1 MKNAWKPGAQFDKGS
16 AGELHD
22 ALGAAESSSP
32 AQMMD
37 VMGLCEGCGQMPVAF
52 VVLALGGEFS
62 YKALVSISSHSRD
75 AWSSKELV
83 SFLFQRAFPDY
94 SAPPPL
100 PRYVSVW
107 SKISLLCAP
116 EKGVY
121 SQQLPYLL
129 ELLYFFPESS
139 RQENNFFWV
148 FLVLSTVSDIRLALV
163 YWVSY

>member
-1 MKNAWKPGAQFDKGS
+1 MKNAWKLGAQFDKGS
-16 AGELHD
+16 AGGLHD

-52 VVLALGGEFS
+52 VVLALGGGFS

-94 SAPPPL
+94 PAPPPF
-100 PRYVSVW
+100 PPYVSVW

-116 EKGVY
+116 EKGV
-121 SQQLPYLL
+121 
-129 ELLYFFPESS
+129 
-139 RQENNFFWV
+139 
-148 FLVLSTVSDIRLALV
+148 
-163 YWVSY
+163 